1 MRCKVKNIVILIHI
15 TQAFIAFSCF
25 GTLFT
30 LALYCPPQNTVKV
43 YERFQHHLK
52 EQKNSWFGFN
62 YRKIEQFLS
71 KTGAK
76 YHIGKKIEPIKYQAI
91 RLLIGCIGLGFG
103 MKYHLIAGILMF
115 FLSYQIP
122 KMYLLY
128 TNHQDNEK
136 LLPHIKL
143 VYNSLAMQIKSGIFI
158 TDALT
163 EAYTYINIENQ
174 RLYDALQELSG
185 NILLN
190 KDVEVALDELQASFD
205 NRQIDSLCIILK
217 QALESGQAV
226 ELLQDISEQIKNME
240 VVVLAKK
247 KSKLDRQVTICLLG
261 IMAVMLG
268 IVIYACLLEM
278 FAAVAAF

>member
-1 MRCKVKNIVILIHI
+1 MKSIAIFIHI
-15 TQAFIAFSCF
+15 TQVLIPFSCF

-43 YERFQHHLK
+43 YQRFQHRLQ
-52 EQKNSWFGFN
+52 EQKNSWFGFD

-76 YHIGKKIEPIKYQAI
+76 YHLGKKIEPIKYQAI
-91 RLLIGCIGLGFG
+91 RLFLGCMGFGLG
-103 MKYHLIAGILMF
+103 MKYHFIIGI
-115 FLSYQIP
+115 FLFVLGYQIP

-128 TNHQDNEK
+128 TNHQDNDR
-136 LLPHIKL
+136 LLPQIKF
-143 VYNSLAMQIKSGIFI
+143 VYNSLAMQIKAGIFL

-163 EAYTYINIENQ
+163 EAYTYRNIENQ

-185 NILLN
+185 NILLK
-190 KDVEVALDELQASFD
+190 KDVETALEELQSSFD

-226 ELLQDISEQIKNME
+226 ELLSDIAEQMKNME
-240 VVVLAKK
+240 VSLLSKK
-247 KSKLDRQVTICLLG
+247 KAKLDRQVTICLLG
-261 IMAVMLG
+261 IMSVMLG

-278 FAAVAAF
+278 FATVAAF